1 MIGLVI
7 LLGVALVI
15 SVIMLFNYKNKF
27 ETGERLNRERIAF
40 MEKRDNDLTMKFQN
54 ISNQIIQNQN
64 KTFDEQQKKSLN
76 VILSPFKEQLN
87 IFQTK
92 IVDVHKDNIS
102 SKASF
107 EEQFK
112 NLMELNKALSDDA
125 QNLTDALKGN
135 KKLQGNWGEFQ
146 LENIL
151 ELSGLKKDF
160 DFFTQET
167 FHNEEN
173 EMLRP
178 DFKVRLPNERFI
190 FIDSKVSL
198 NNYAEYAKTDDEAK
212 KKSFMEKHI
221 QAIKNHI
228 TELADKEYQK
238 LLKNNS
244 LDYVIMFIP
253 IESAYID
260 AVNYDKDLYELSYKK
275 NIMIA
280 TPSSLFPI
288 LRAVENLWNIE
299 KRNKN
304 VDEIARLGGSLY
316 DKLTGFVEDMKK
328 IDNALDSSKKSYENA
343 LNKLSSG
350 KGNAISVAEKLKAL
364 GAKTTKSI
372 TTDLIEAPDEE

>member
-1 MIGLVI
+1 MIGIVVI
-7 LLGVALVI
+7 LGIALIISIVA
-15 SVIMLFNYKNKF
+15 MFNYKNKY
-27 ETGERLNRERIAF
+27 EVGERLNREKVAF
-40 MEKRDNDLTMKFQN
+40 MEKRDNDLSMKFQN

-64 KTFDEQQKKSLN
+64 KTFDIQQKKSLD
-76 VILSPFKEQLN
+76 VILTPFKEQLN
-87 IFQTK
+87 MFQTK
-92 IVDVHKDNIS
+92 ITDVHKDNIS

-167 FHNEEN
+167 FHDEEN
-173 EMLRP
+173 KMLRP
-178 DFKVRLPNERFI
+178 DFKVRLPNERYI

-198 NNYAEYAKTDDEAK
+198 NNYTEYAKTDDEAK

-221 QAIKNHI
+221 QDIKNHI
-228 TELADKEYQK
+228 NELADKEYQK

-328 IDNALDSSKKSYENA
+328 IDSALDSSKKSYENA
-343 LNKLSSG
+343 INKLSSG

-364 GAKTTKSI
+364 GAKTSKNINSG
-372 TTDLIEAPDEE
+372 LLESSEED